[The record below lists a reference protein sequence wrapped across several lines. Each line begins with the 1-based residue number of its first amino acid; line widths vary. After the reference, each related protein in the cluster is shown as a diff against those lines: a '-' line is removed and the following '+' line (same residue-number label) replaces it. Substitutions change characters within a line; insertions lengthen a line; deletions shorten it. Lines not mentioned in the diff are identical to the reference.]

1 MDQRIVEFITALR
14 AAGVRVSL
22 AETQDAFLATEAVG
36 VMERDVFKSSLA
48 TTLVKEEPDRE
59 VFEKLFPYYF
69 GSGGP
74 PLLDPQEGMSE
85 QDSQMLK
92 DALRG
97 LLGDNERLKQLLKYI
112 MEGKNP
118 SQDEMDE
125 LGNKSGVP
133 LARQD
138 YQKQWLMRRMMREL
152 GMDEEFQDLVRQ
164 LMNKL
169 EEMGMSREA
178 LRELAARIKANE
190 GILQEQIENYIGQ
203 QIARQQAENN
213 DHPRQPFEGPDL
225 MQRKFGALS
234 ESDIAELRHQV
245 HRLAARLRSRAALR
259 MKKGKRGMLDAKK
272 TIRSNLEH
280 GGVPIELKHKIHHQK
295 PKLVVI
301 CDISTSVRPAAEF
314 MLRLVY
320 ELQDQI
326 SKTRPFVFIDD
337 IKDIEDHFNAYRP
350 EIAVEMVLAEN
361 QPGYY
366 NTNLGGSLAHFM
378 KNYLD
383 TVDHRTTVII
393 VGDGRNN
400 YLNPRL
406 DAVDHIKKRARK
418 MLWFNPEDKRQWG
431 TGDSDML
438 EYAPLFDAVHEVS
451 NMAQLAEAVD
461 KLFDLY

>member
-1 MDQRIVEFITALR
+1 MDQRIVEFISALR

-22 AETQDAFLATEAVG
+22 AESQDAFEATEAVG
-36 VMERDVFKSSLA
+36 IMEREIFKSSLA
-48 TTLVKEEPDRE
+48 ATLIKEGPDRE

-74 PLLDPQEGMSE
+74 PLIDPQEGMND
-85 QDSQMLK
+85 QDKDLMK
-92 DALRG
+92 DALRS

-118 SQDEMDE
+118 SEEEMDQ
-125 LGNKSGVP
+125 LGNRAGVP

-138 YQKQWLMRRMMREL
+138 YQKQWLMRRMLREL
-152 GMDEEFQDLVRQ
+152 GMDQEFQELIQQ
-164 LMNKL
+164 LLEKL
-169 EEMGMSREA
+169 ESMGMSREA
-178 LRELAARIKANE
+178 LRELAARIRANE

-203 QIARQQAENN
+203 QIARQNAEQQ
-213 DHPRQPFEGPDL
+213 PRQPFEGPDL
-225 MQRKFGALS
+225 MHRKFGALS
-234 ESDIAELRHQV
+234 ETDIAELRHQV
-245 HRLAARLRSRAALR
+245 RRLAARLRSRAALR
-259 MKKGKRGMLDAKK
+259 MKKGKRGTLDAKK
-272 TIRSNLEH
+272 TIRLNQRF

-301 CDISTSVRPAAEF
+301 CDVSTSVRPAAEF

-326 SKTRPFVFIDD
+326 SKARPFIFIDD
-337 IKDIEDHFNAYRP
+337 IHDISAPFTEYRP
-350 EIAVEMVLAEN
+350 EVAVELVLSEH

-366 NTNLGGSLAHFM
+366 NTNLGFSLAHFT
-378 KNYLD
+378 KDYLD
-383 TVDHRTTVII
+383 TIDHRTTVII
-393 VGDGRNN
+393 LGDGRNN

-406 DAVDHIKKRARK
+406 DAVETIKKRARK
-418 MLWFNPEDKRQWG
+418 LLWFNPEDPRLWG

-438 EYAPLFDAVHEVS
+438 EYQPLFDAVHEVS
-451 NMAQLAEAVD
+451 NLAQLAEAID